1 MKMVMAVVPAN
12 VAEQLLDALVNHGH
26 TATYAETHG
35 GMLRQ
40 SQKSLFI
47 GVKND
52 LLEEVLA
59 IIKAN
64 CHTRVE
70 MSTRGMDESSF
81 DGRPPV
87 TANLG
92 GAVVFIWDIQ
102 QVEIY

>member
-12 VAEQLLDALVNHGH
+12 VAEQLLDALINHGH

-47 GVKND
+47 AVQKD
-52 LLEEVLA
+52 LLQDVLT
-59 IIKAN
+59 IIKKN

-70 MSTRGMDESSF
+70 MSTRGMDESGF
-81 DGRPPV
+81 GERPPV

-92 GAVVFIWDIQ
+92 GAVVFVWDIMQ
-102 QVEIY
+102 IEIY

>member
-12 VAEQLLDALVNHGH
+12 VAEQLLDALINHGH

-47 GVKND
+47 AVQKD
-52 LLEEVLA
+52 LLQDVLK
-59 IIKAN
+59 IIKEN

-70 MSTRGMDESSF
+70 MSTRGMDKSGF
-81 DGRPPV
+81 DERPPV

-92 GAVVFIWDIQ
+92 GAVVFVWDIMQ
-102 QVEIY
+102 LEIY

>member
-47 GVKND
+47 AVKKD

-59 IIKAN
+59 IIQDN

-70 MSTRGMDESSF
+70 MSTRGLNETSF
-81 DGRPPV
+81 DGKPTV